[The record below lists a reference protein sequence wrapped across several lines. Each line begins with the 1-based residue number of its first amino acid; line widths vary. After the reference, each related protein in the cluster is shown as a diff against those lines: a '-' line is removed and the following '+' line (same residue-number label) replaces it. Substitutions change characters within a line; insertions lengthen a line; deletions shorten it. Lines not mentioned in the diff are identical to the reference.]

1 MSIEVQNISK
11 KYNKQIALDNLSF
24 SIKKGSI
31 VGLIGPNGAGKSTL
45 MKILTGYLSA
55 DSGSVMVNGF
65 DIEKSKKIHSRG
77 HISKNKYPF

>member
-77 HISKNKYPF
+77 H